1 MNKTSTSAVSFNLK
15 DKDTKKIVF
24 QTRLT
29 GILAEIYRYE
39 LFMFSSVFLKY
50 PDFDQKELIQLVY
63 NPMFYKD
70 YLENNNLINELADEN
85 K

>member
-1 MNKTSTSAVSFNLK
+1 
-15 DKDTKKIVF
+15 
-24 QTRLT
+24 
-29 GILAEIYRYE
+29 
-39 LFMFSSVFLKY
+39 MFSSVFLKY